1 MRYATI
7 KKYDIA
13 NGPGVRVSLF
23 VSGCRHC
30 CKGCFNAEL
39 RSFDYGMPYTQE
51 IEDEV
56 MTALQKPY
64 IAGLTFLGGEPM
76 EPENQPFVLKLA
88 ERVRREMPE
97 KTIWLYT
104 GYDLESD
111 ILAARLGDWEVT
123 ERILNCVDVL
133 VDGEFVE
140 ALKNPDL
147 RFKGSSNQRVIDLP
161 ATLERD
167 EIVLWRDEFTTE
179 KDL

>member
-1 MRYATI
+1 
-7 KKYDIA
+7 
-13 NGPGVRVSLF
+13 
-23 VSGCRHC
+23 
-30 CKGCFNAEL
+30 
-39 RSFDYGMPYTQE
+39 
-51 IEDEV
+51 
-56 MTALQKPY
+56 
-64 IAGLTFLGGEPM
+64 M

>member
-23 VSGCRHC
+23 VSGCRHR

-64 IAGLTFLGGEPM
+64 IAGLTFL
-76 EPENQPFVLKLA
+76 
-88 ERVRREMPE
+88 
-97 KTIWLYT
+97 
-104 GYDLESD
+104 
-111 ILAARLGDWEVT
+111 AASRWNRKISRL
-123 ERILNCVDVL
+123 C
-133 VDGEFVE
+133 
-140 ALKNPDL
+140 
-147 RFKGSSNQRVIDLP
+147 
-161 ATLERD
+161 
-167 EIVLWRDEFTTE
+167 
-179 KDL
+179 